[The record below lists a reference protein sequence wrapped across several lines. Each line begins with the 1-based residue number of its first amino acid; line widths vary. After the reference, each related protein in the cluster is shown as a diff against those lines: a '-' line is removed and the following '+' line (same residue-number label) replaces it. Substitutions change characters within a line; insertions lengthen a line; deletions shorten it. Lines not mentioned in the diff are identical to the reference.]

1 MSEIIIQKV
10 FLEIPYEHINYA
22 KENKLVWSKEE
33 KKWSISSDHL
43 CFKSICHKYKR
54 VNLKVPFADKDIV
67 KQHGAKWNHE
77 EKTWQ
82 TYYGNKILYEYMH
95 EDA

>member
-1 MSEIIIQKV
+1 MSEILITKV
-10 FLEIPYEHINYA
+10 FLEIPFEHVNYA

-43 CFKSICHKYKR
+43 CFKSICNKYKR
-54 VNLKVPFADKDIV
+54 VNLKVSFADKDIV

-82 TYYGNKILYEYMH
+82 TYYGNKILYEYMY
-95 EDA
+95 EEL